1 MQSSYKRQIAGSNP
15 ASSTIKRRSLL
26 NKKKRDRLVEENMW
40 VVDHVIKYYRHLMQ
54 YNDLKSAGL
63 YGLIQGIEKYR
74 EGRGTKPST
83 YARHW
88 VKAEVLKS
96 LYENRNVHIPWNR
109 INDYIKEN
117 NKDEMFSS
125 LSGSRCAMSHGRT
138 RTQKHQ
144 TTIPQFEISL
154 DSAESPGCDDAKEGR
169 SDKIELQSSLSSYD
183 IHIQDNQELSDHIHF
198 AIENSNL
205 SKIERTIILHRFGL
219 EGQEPK
225 TLAEIGALTGYT
237 PMGVQKA
244 EKRAIGKLK
253 DNELFQEL
261 MT

>member
-1 MQSSYKRQIAGSNP
+1 M
-15 ASSTIKRRSLL
+15 
-26 NKKKRDRLVEENMW
+26 NKKKRDRLIEENMW
-40 VVDHVIKYYRHLMQ
+40 VVDHVIKDYRHLMQ
-54 YNDLKSAGL
+54 YSDLKSAGL

-74 EGRGTKPST
+74 EGKGTKPST

-109 INDYIKEN
+109 INEYIKEKN
-117 NKDEMFSS
+117 EDEMFSS
-125 LSGSRCAMSHGRT
+125 VSGTSRSGRAQRST
-138 RTQKHQ
+138 KKHHSM
-144 TTIPQFEISL
+144 IPQFEISL
-154 DSAESPGCDDAKEGR
+154 DTHPQDDDAKEGKTAR
-169 SDKIELQSSLSSYD
+169 IELHSSLSSHDLYV
-183 IHIQDNQELSDHIHF
+183 QDNQELSDHINF

-219 EGQEPK
+219 EGNEPK

-253 DNELFQEL
+253 DNELIKEL